1 LQSGIDKGQEQGEK
15 GVLCLIR
22 RGGRRNSKR
31 KEGLKRRK
39 TNDFNNK
46 KTEKS
51 KINK

>member
-1 LQSGIDKGQEQGEK
+1 LQSGIDKRQQEGEK
-15 GVLCLIR
+15 GVLCLVR
-22 RGGRRNSKR
+22 RGGEEIQKR

-51 KINK
+51 KSNK